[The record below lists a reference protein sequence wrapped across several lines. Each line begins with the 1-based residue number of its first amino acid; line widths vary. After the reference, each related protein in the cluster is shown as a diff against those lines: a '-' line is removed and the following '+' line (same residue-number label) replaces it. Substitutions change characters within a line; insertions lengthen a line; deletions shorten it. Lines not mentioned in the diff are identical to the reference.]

1 MMMKWLEIGFASSY
15 LVTIWTLVIVMT
27 AKMSGLAKEKA
38 PIAGLFRTAFF
49 FLILGDTGLL
59 VSRMV
64 AFAMGGLEYSP
75 AFLGGNIHLAG
86 LGNLSTGIT
95 MTIFYVY
102 VMEAWRRRFAKPLS
116 GVYWA
121 IIATVVIRFIFMS
134 LPQNQWHS
142 HVPPLDWSIYRNIL
156 VTIVGMGV
164 ALLIWR
170 DAKKAGDR
178 TFLWVAYMI
187 CVSYLCM
194 WAFVVFYPAVPWIG
208 VMMMVKTMAYI
219 AIAFIA
225 YGGLFK
231 KDQPASTV

>member
-1 MMMKWLEIGFASSY
+1 MMMKWLEIGFANAY
-15 LVTIWTLVIVMT
+15 LLTVWILVVVMT
-27 AKMSGLAKEKA
+27 VKVGGLSKENA
-38 PIAGLFRTAFF
+38 PIARLMRTAFF

-116 GVYWA
+116 GVYWG
-121 IIATVVIRFIFMS
+121 IIAVVVIRFIFMS

-156 VTIVGMGV
+156 VTVVGMGV
-164 ALLIWR
+164 AILIWR

-178 TFLWVAYMI
+178 AFLWIAYMI
-187 CVSYLCM
+187 CVSYACM
-194 WAFVVFYPAVPWIG
+194 WAFVAFYPAIPWIG
-208 VMMMVKTMAYI
+208 VMMMVKTLAYI

-225 YGGLFK
+225 YGALFK
-231 KDQPASTV
+231 KDQTASRA